1 MGDSPTPAATSATP
15 ASDELAGLGE
25 RYFQTQHT
33 YDPFNATLLGLN
45 EFDHLVGDP
54 GRDATESA
62 ADTFAEIAD
71 ELSALDPTSLSD
83 RDQVDYSVLAVL
95 LRGAEGDARHSL
107 WATNASAKSY
117 VSRQGLVFQ
126 AIPAMTITDADSAD
140 RYLSRMSRVG
150 ELLRSLGQ
158 RYLVEAQDGRV
169 PTALGVGHAIGQL
182 EGYLELEPA
191 EDALLKPTVGCADAG
206 VRDRAQAMVE
216 QYIRPAMADLA
227 RLMRTELLPVGRPND
242 RVGMKYVPGGDA
254 GYQSALARH
263 TTTALTAEQIHQIGL
278 DALAELAPRWSEVG
292 QRAIGDSNFSTLA
305 ARMRADPALRCES
318 RAQIVEIAETALR
331 RAQAVQGKYFPDYE
345 IPNCIIEEINPI
357 DATNAALAYYR
368 PPAVDGSRPGA
379 HCLLTSEP
387 ETRFRFEYECLA
399 FHESVPGHHLQ
410 LATAQLLNIPRYRRY
425 LDAEACS
432 FNEGWGLYCEQFA
445 DEVGLYSSDIDLLGM
460 LSFAALR
467 ACRLVVDTGIHHFGW
482 SRERAIDFMW
492 QNTVTTE
499 ANVRNEIDRYVAWPG
514 QAVSYLIGKREIL
527 RLRAQAEAI
536 LGEQFSI
543 RDFHSAVLENG
554 AVPLPVL
561 GSHISRWEA
570 GVVRK

>member
-1 MGDSPTPAATSATP
+1 MSDSPIPAAPSSTP
-15 ASDELAGLGE
+15 TNDKLAELGE
-25 RYFQTQHT
+25 RYFQTQHS

-54 GRDATESA
+54 SRDASESA
-62 ADTFAEIAD
+62 ADTFVEIAD
-71 ELSALDPTSLSD
+71 ELSALDPSSLSD
-83 RDQVDYSVLAVL
+83 RDQVDHSVLAVL

-107 WATNASAKSY
+107 WAANASAKSY

-126 AIPAMTITDADSAD
+126 AIPAMTITDTDSAD

-158 RYLVEAQDGRV
+158 RYLAEAQDRRV

-182 EGYLELEPA
+182 EGYLAVAPEK
-191 EDALLKPTVGCADAG
+191 DALLKPTVGCAATG
-206 VRDRAQAMVE
+206 VRDRAQSMVE
-216 QYIRPAMADLA
+216 QSVRPAMADLV
-227 RLMRTELLPVGRPND
+227 RVLRTELLPVGRPDD
-242 RVGMKYVPGGDA
+242 RVGITFIPGGA
-254 GYQSALARH
+254 EGYQSALARH

-292 QRAIGDSNFSTLA
+292 QRAIGESNFSTLA
-305 ARMRADPALRCES
+305 ARMRADLSLRCKS
-318 RAQIVEIAETALR
+318 RAQIVEIAETALH
-331 RAQAVQGKYFPDYE
+331 RAQAVQGRYFPDYD

-357 DATNAALAYYR
+357 DASNTALAYYR
-368 PPAVDGSRPGA
+368 PPAIDGSRPGA
-379 HCLLTSEP
+379 HCLLTTEP

-410 LATAQLLNIPRYRRY
+410 LATAQLLSIPRYRRY

-467 ACRLVVDTGIHHFGW
+467 ACRLVVDTGVHHYGW
-482 SRERAIDFMW
+482 SREKAIDFMW
-492 QNTVTTE
+492 QHTVTTE

-514 QAVSYLIGKREIL
+514 QAVSYMIGKREIL
-527 RLRAQAEAI
+527 RLREQAKTA
-536 LGEQFSI
+536 LGGKFVI

-561 GSHISRWEA
+561 GLQISRWQA
-570 GVVRK
+570 DVQKK